1 MRWDQAMNKTM
12 FVLAAALCATGAL
25 AQESGREQEGAA
37 VLSDAN
43 SSMLVKMTSSMSA
56 ATSKVG
62 DPVTGELID
71 PRELRGAR
79 VEGSIDRADHD
90 ILSFSFH
97 AIRIGDKSY
106 PIQSKLVSITSSRG
120 NEGQDDLG
128 QRIRIEGAGIIA
140 YGVSTA
146 LDEGAEVRIT
156 AWRK

>member
-1 MRWDQAMNKTM
+1 MKLDHAMNKTM
-12 FVLAAALCATGAL
+12 FVLAALFYATGAS
-25 AQESGREQEGAA
+25 AQESGREKEGAA
-37 VLSDAN
+37 ILSDAS

-62 DPVTGELID
+62 EPVTGELID
-71 PRELRGAR
+71 PRELRGAK
-79 VEGSIDRADHD
+79 VEGVVDRADHD

-106 PIQSKLVSITSSRG
+106 PIQSRLVSVTSSRG

-156 AWRK
+156 AWKK

>member
-1 MRWDQAMNKTM
+1 MKKAMI
-12 FVLAAALCATGAL
+12 VLAAALCATGAL
-25 AQESGREQEGAA
+25 AQENGREKEGAA
-37 VLSDAN
+37 ALADAN

-79 VEGSIDRADHD
+79 VEGTVDRADHD

-97 AIRIGDKSY
+97 TIWIGDKSY
-106 PIQSKLVSITSSRG
+106 PIQSRLVSVTSSHG
-120 NEGQDDLG
+120 NEGRDDLD
-128 QRIRIEGAGIIA
+128 QRVRIEGAGIIA

-156 AWRK
+156 AWKK

>member
-1 MRWDQAMNKTM
+1 MKKNM
-12 FVLAAALCATGAL
+12 FVLAAALYATCAS
-25 AQESGREQEGAA
+25 AQESGPEKEGVAA
-37 VLSDAN
+37 FADAN

-79 VEGSIDRADHD
+79 VEGTVDRADHD
-90 ILSFSFH
+90 ILGFAFDT
-97 AIRIGDKSY
+97 IWIGNKSY
-106 PIQSKLVSITSSRG
+106 PIQSRLASITSSRG
-120 NEGQDDLG
+120 NGGQDDHG

-146 LDEGAEVRIT
+146 LDQGAEVRIT
-156 AWRK
+156 AWKK

>member
-1 MRWDQAMNKTM
+1 MKKTM
-12 FVLAAALCATGAL
+12 LILVAVLCATGAL
-25 AQESGREQEGAA
+25 AQESGREKEGAA
-37 VLSDAN
+37 ALSDAN

-56 ATSKVG
+56 ATSKIG

-79 VEGSIDRADHD
+79 VEGNVDRADHD

-97 AIRIGDKSY
+97 TIRIGDKSY

-156 AWRK
+156 AWKK

>member
-1 MRWDQAMNKTM
+1 MKKSMLI
-12 FVLAAALCATGAL
+12 LAAALWATGAV
-25 AQESGREQEGAA
+25 AQESGREKEGAA
-37 VLSDAN
+37 ALADAN

-71 PRELRGAR
+71 PRELRGAK
-79 VEGSIDRADHD
+79 VEGNVDRADHD

-97 AIRIGDKSY
+97 TIRIGDKSY
-106 PIQSKLVSITSSRG
+106 PIQSKLVSVTSSRG
-120 NEGQDDLG
+120 NEGRDDLD

>member
-1 MRWDQAMNKTM
+1 MKKTIL
-12 FVLAAALCATGAL
+12 VLAASLYATCAF
-25 AQESGREQEGAA
+25 AQDSGREREGAA
-37 VLSDAN
+37 ALADAN

-62 DPVTGELID
+62 DAVTGELID

-79 VEGSIDRADHD
+79 VEGTIDRADHD

-97 AIRIGDKSY
+97 TIWIGDKSY
-106 PIQSKLVSITSSRG
+106 PIQSKLVSVTSSHG
-120 NEGQDDLG
+120 KEGQDDLD

-140 YGVSTA
+140 YGISTK

-156 AWRK
+156 AWKK

>member
-1 MRWDQAMNKTM
+1 MKKTILILATSLYATCA
-12 FVLAAALCATGAL
+12 FAQDSAKEGAAALA
-25 AQESGREQEGAA
+25 ES
-37 VLSDAN
+37 N

-71 PRELRGAR
+71 PRELRGAK
-79 VEGSIDRADHD
+79 VEGSVDRADHD

-97 AIRIGDKSY
+97 TIWIGDKRY
-106 PIQSKLVSITSSRG
+106 PIQSRLVSITSSRG

-156 AWRK
+156 AWKK

>member
-1 MRWDQAMNKTM
+1 MKKAML
-12 FVLAAALCATGAL
+12 VLAAALCATAASAQDNAKDGAAAL
-25 AQESGREQEGAA
+25 A
-37 VLSDAN
+37 DAN

-71 PRELRGAR
+71 PRELRGAK
-79 VEGSIDRADHD
+79 VEGTVDRADHD

-97 AIRIGDKSY
+97 TIRIGDKSY

-156 AWRK
+156 AWKK

>member
-1 MRWDQAMNKTM
+1 MKKAM
-12 FVLAAALCATGAL
+12 FVLAVAFCATSAVAQENAKDGAAALAN
-25 AQESGREQEGAA
+25 
-37 VLSDAN
+37 AN

-79 VEGSIDRADHD
+79 VEGTVDRADHD
-90 ILSFSFH
+90 ILSFSFST
-97 AIRIGDKSY
+97 IRIGDKSY

-140 YGVSTA
+140 YGISTA

-156 AWRK
+156 AWKR